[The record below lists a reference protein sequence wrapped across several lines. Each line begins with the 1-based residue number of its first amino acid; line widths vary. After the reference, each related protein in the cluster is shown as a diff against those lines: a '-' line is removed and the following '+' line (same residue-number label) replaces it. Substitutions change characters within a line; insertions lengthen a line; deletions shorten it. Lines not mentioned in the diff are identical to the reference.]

1 MTVRI
6 TSMTDAETTREATDE
21 TADEAG
27 LGALSTE
34 RGNLPLECIDVR
46 AQITGLTSS
55 VELTQ
60 EFVNAFDVPLEATY
74 VFPLPDRGAVTRMQ
88 MTADGRVVEA
98 ELREREAAREAYD
111 EAIASGRRASI
122 AEEERPDVFT
132 MRVGNI
138 LPGERVSIALTL
150 VSPLTYADGEATFR
164 FPLVVA
170 PRYIPGGALADIA
183 VGDGYADDTEA
194 VPDAS
199 RITPPVL
206 LPGFPHPV
214 LLAVEVGIDPA
225 SLTLSEVRSSLH
237 AVSTEDGR
245 IRVQPGERANRDF
258 VLRLRYGAEGL
269 TDSLVLVP
277 DAKGDEGTYQ
287 LTVLPPASSAPP
299 RPRELVLVLDRS
311 GSMAGWKMVAARRA
325 AARIVDTLTGGDR
338 FAVLTFD
345 DRIDRPAGL
354 PDGLVEASDRNR
366 YRAVEHLARVDAR
379 GGTEMVAPLR
389 QALALVGGS
398 RNGDIRDARDAIV
411 ILVTDGQVGNED
423 QLLRELSGD
432 LQRVRVHTVGIDQA
446 VNAGFL
452 GRVASV
458 GGGRCELVE
467 SEDRLDE
474 AMDAIHRRIGRP
486 LAYSLALRA
495 EGLATI
501 EDTVSPARIP
511 DLFPGVPLVVT
522 GRYRGSAAGS
532 LVLHGTTREGGD
544 WSSTVSGQRREAPA
558 VTAQWARSHLRDLED
573 RYASANT
580 EALEK
585 RIVDTSLRFGV
596 LCRFTA
602 FVAVDSRVVAE
613 GGLQHRV
620 MQPVEAPAG
629 WDAGRQRYDADLLLR
644 AAPVSRSVARMAR
657 ALMAEPMASAPADAA
672 AAMPSEPAPSVKAP
686 PRASKA
692 RTVKLRNVIAV
703 AVATALLIG
712 GGWTWSLSRN
722 GVSPPMRDGIVAG
735 KVPASGDTGTASET
749 RGGVP
754 ENTIAAPEAP
764 PPPQA
769 PQDSTFKRDIVT
781 TGSVQMIVAEPTQ
794 AADQLVSAVTDA
806 GGRVD
811 SRSERSGSSSP
822 TVDLVVRIP
831 ADKLDGVLADAK
843 KLGTVESMS
852 IGHSDVTSQ
861 RVDLDARIE
870 ALQTSVNRLLQLMGR
885 AGNVADLLAAESSLT
900 QRQAELDSL
909 RAQRAALGDQISY
922 ATINVSLSAKPT
934 VTHGGFLGALQHGW
948 QSLLSAVHGVVVTV
962 GFLIPWIP
970 VLAVL
975 ALVIVLV
982 LRRKPFRR
990 ASSAGASSAPDSDE
1004 ASRTD

>member
-6 TSMTDAETTREATDE
+6 TSMTDAETTRVAADE

-74 VFPLPDRGAVTRMQ
+74 VFPLPDRGAVTRMR

-98 ELREREAAREAYD
+98 ELREREAARQAYD
-111 EAIASGRRASI
+111 EAVASGRRASI

-150 VSPLTYADGEATFR
+150 VSPLSYADGEATFR

-170 PRYIPGGALADIA
+170 PRYIPGDALADIA

-214 LLAVEVGIDPA
+214 SLAIEVGIDPA
-225 SLTLSEVRSSLH
+225 GLTLSGVRSSLH

-245 IRVQPGERANRDF
+245 IRIQPGERANRDF
-258 VLRLRYGAEGL
+258 VLRLRYGAEDL
-269 TDSLVLVP
+269 TDTLVLVP

-287 LTVLPPASSAPP
+287 LTVLPPAASAPP
-299 RPRELVLVLDRS
+299 RPRDLVLVLDRS

-354 PDGLVEASDRNR
+354 PDGLVEASDRHR

-398 RNGDIRDARDAIV
+398 RNGDARDAIV

-452 GRVASV
+452 GRLASV

-474 AMDAIHRRIGRP
+474 AMDAIHRRIGAP

-495 EGLATI
+495 KGLATI
-501 EDTVSPARIP
+501 EDTASPARMP

-522 GRYRGSAAGS
+522 GRYRGSATGS
-532 LVLHGTTREGGD
+532 LTLRGTASEGGE
-544 WSSTVSGQRREAPA
+544 WSSTVAGQRREAPA

-573 RYASANT
+573 RYATVST
-580 EALEK
+580 EDLEK

-602 FVAVDSRVVAE
+602 YVAIDKRASRVVAE

-629 WDAGRQRYDADLLLR
+629 WGLPRTRRNVDIPLA
-644 AAPVSRSVARMAR
+644 AAPLSQAAAGMRR
-657 ALMAEPMASAPADAA
+657 ASLAMPMPSAPADAA
-672 AAMPSEPAPSVKAP
+672 AAMPSRPEPSAKAPS
-686 PRASKA
+686 RASEA

-722 GVSPPMRDGIVAG
+722 GVSPPMRDGVVAG
-735 KVPASGDTGTASET
+735 KVPASGDTGVASET

-754 ENTIAAPEAP
+754 ENTVAAPQAP

-794 AADQLVSAVTDA
+794 AADRLVSAVTDA

-822 TVDLVVRIP
+822 TVDLVLRIP

-852 IGHSDVTSQ
+852 IGRSDVTSQ

-870 ALQTSVNRLLQLMGR
+870 ALQTSVNRLLQLMDR

-922 ATINVSLSAKPT
+922 ATINVNLSAKPT
-934 VTHGGFLGALQHGW
+934 VTHGGFVGALQHGW

-975 ALVIVLV
+975 LVVLLW
-982 LRRKPFRR
+982 LRRRPFRR
-990 ASSAGASSAPDSDE
+990 ASRGE
-1004 ASRTD
+1004 ASQVSGEATRLGSN